1 MVTNSCLNSK
11 IHFVISMFWYVFL
24 VDIGKKHYLCSEIG
38 NMRVILIINIFLCA
52 ILQGMG
58 CFWDNAWQKS
68 RNGQEL
74 CNDSSI
80 QVDKMEEYK
89 YHYKYPHPGVTT
101 DNVIF
106 GFDGKVVKVLL
117 IERKFDPYKGCWA
130 FPGGFLEMTES
141 AEEGARR
148 ELMEETGLDTTFVK
162 QFHTFST
169 PDRDPRERVITIAYY
184 SLVRMSEVKGMDDA
198 AQAKW
203 FSLDEVPKLAFDHE
217 EMLRIAKEEISKE
230 MRLNT
235 KDWQEM
241 TKGFT
246 KEEVEKIKEWIEKK

>member
-1 MVTNSCLNSK
+1 MKSVLR
-11 IHFVISMFWYVFL
+11 
-24 VDIGKKHYLCSEIG
+24 IGIDGTRY
-38 NMRVILIINIFLCA
+38 MRVFINIIILLGA
-52 ILQGMG
+52 VLQGTG
-58 CFWDNAWQKS
+58 CFGNHAMWKLQKE
-68 RNGQEL
+68 QEL
-74 CNDSSI
+74 CNDSAI
-80 QVDKMEEYK
+80 QYNHMEEYK
-89 YHYKYPHPGVTT
+89 YHYKYPHPSVTT
-101 DNVIF
+101 DCVIF
-106 GFDGKVVKVLL
+106 GFDGEQVKVLL
-117 IERKFDPYKGCWA
+117 IQRGFDPYKGYWA

-141 AEEGARR
+141 TEEGAKR

-169 PDRDPRERVITIAYY
+169 PDRDPRERVITVAYY

-230 MRLNT
+230 MRLDT

-246 KEEVEKIKEWIEKK
+246 KEEVEKIKEWIGKK